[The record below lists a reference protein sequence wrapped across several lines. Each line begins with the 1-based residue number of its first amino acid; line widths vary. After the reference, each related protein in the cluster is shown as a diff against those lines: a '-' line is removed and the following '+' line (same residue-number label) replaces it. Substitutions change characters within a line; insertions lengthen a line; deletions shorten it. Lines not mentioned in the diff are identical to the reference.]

1 MACGNE
7 VQRTF
12 VALKP
17 DTVERKLIGKIIQR
31 FEDRGFNILE
41 MRMLKLSRELAEEY
55 YSEHKGKEFYE
66 RLINFMT
73 SGRIVAIVIE
83 GERAVSTVRKMLG
96 CTCPCEAEPGT
107 IRGDF
112 GLYTPANI
120 IHASDSEESAK
131 REIELF
137 FGSK

>member
-1 MACGNE
+1 MVCGNE
-7 VQRTF
+7 VERTF

-17 DTVERKLIGKIIQR
+17 DTVSRKLVGRVIQR
-31 FEDRGFNILE
+31 FEDRGFEIVE
-41 MRMLKLSRELAEEY
+41 MRMLTLTKEMAEEY
-55 YSEHKGKEFYE
+55 YGEHKGKEFYD

-73 SGRIVAIVIE
+73 SGRIVAMTIE

-96 CTCPCEAEPGT
+96 NTCPCEAESGT

-120 IHASDSEESAK
+120 IHASDSLESAK
-131 REIELF
+131 REINLF
-137 FGSK
+137 FKK